1 MQVIGHPK
9 QNLVMHSKSPTLL
22 FIAFLLTGQFVM
34 SQAAGDFRTNKATVT
49 WLTPGDWERYNG
61 TSWVTATEYPGQ
73 NPGTG
78 TVTLKNNQNVAL
90 GSSIPNAIGA
100 LTFEPGN
107 NAMNLTFG
115 GAYTLTVTGAV
126 TLNGPNNNGTRYI
139 AVDAGTLNCAS
150 LGLGTTDNNSK
161 IAQLRISTG
170 TVTIS
175 GNLTLNSPGVRNN
188 ITINSTGTLNVAG
201 SFTDGGAAGISF
213 AAGST
218 VNFNGNG
225 AQTIPAYSYQN
236 LTCSVS
242 GAKTAAGS
250 FSVAGTLNVASG
262 VSLEMEG
269 FDLSGAALTTSGGGN
284 VVTKSTSA
292 TPLPSGRT
300 WSMNVYYTFAGNQ
313 TVVSGTYNGSFIAG
327 GGGTKS
333 AAGNLTL
340 NGVLSVGSTSTLDMG
355 NSSILLGTPTSIV
368 SPGIIKT
375 AVPTATS
382 NTPFPAG
389 LNWGSVGTVEYAGTV
404 AQTAMAGTYHNLTV
418 SGGGTKSMSGNISVG
433 GTLTFTSGKING
445 GTNTLTLTSA
455 TPTAQVSGGSATS
468 YIYNTGA
475 GRLRRNNLSINDS
488 HTFPVGTS
496 NYYMPVVVTPLEASS
511 DFAVNTF
518 QGLTQDGTPSGTPFA
533 NKNPVVDAVWNI
545 DRLAGTG
552 DAGVTINWDAAL
564 EGSAFATFPGSQ
576 IGISH
581 FTLGNW
587 QLAISAGDGD
597 NSANKVS
604 AIFGSFS
611 PFAVGKTG
619 TVLPITFTNLKAYEK
634 QRGVQVDWKVTADK
648 NVSTYV
654 VERSA
659 DGRSFTKIGTVNAN
673 QSDLASAYG
682 FYDAAPLPGTGYY
695 RIASQQKD
703 GSNSLSAVLRV
714 NLNKS
719 IKETIIYP
727 NPVKGSMLSLQSTNL
742 EKGNYSIRMYSV
754 NGQELLQLRF
764 DHNGGAINQMINL
777 PKNLQPGMYDIM
789 LDKAGSRVMSKK
801 VMVQ

>member
-1 MQVIGHPK
+1 M
-9 QNLVMHSKSPTLL
+9 
-22 FIAFLLTGQFVM
+22 
-34 SQAAGDFRTNKATVT
+34 
-49 WLTPGDWERYNG
+49 
-61 TSWVTATEYPGQ
+61 
-73 NPGTG
+73 
-78 TVTLKNNQNVAL
+78 
-90 GSSIPNAIGA
+90 
-100 LTFEPGN
+100 
-107 NAMNLTFG
+107 
-115 GAYTLTVTGAV
+115 
-126 TLNGPNNNGTRYI
+126 
-139 AVDAGTLNCAS
+139 
-150 LGLGTTDNNSK
+150 

-269 FDLSGAALTTSGGGN
+269 FDLSGAALTTSGSGN

-340 NGVLSVGSTSTLDMG
+340 NGILSVGSTSTLDMG
-355 NSSILLGTPTSIV
+355 TSSILLGSPTSIV

-382 NTPFPAG
+382 STPFPAG
-389 LNWGSVGTVEYAGTV
+389 LNWGSVGTVEYAGTA

-418 SGGGTKSMSGNISVG
+418 TGGGTKTLSGNISVG

-455 TPTAQVSGGSATS
+455 TPATQVSGGSPSS

-475 GRLRRNNLSINDS
+475 GRLRRNNLAIN
-488 HTFPVGTS
+488 TNNNFPVGSPTYF
-496 NYYMPVVVTPLEASS
+496 NPVVVKPLDAVK
-511 DFAVNTF
+511 DFAVSMF
-518 QGLTQDGTPSGTPFA
+518 EGLNQDGTSTGTPLP
-533 NKNPVVDAVWNI
+533 NKNPVVNATWNVDLI
-545 DRLAGTG
+545 NG
-552 DAGVTINWDAAL
+552 DPGNDGAEITLSWNTAL
-564 EGSAFATFPGSQ
+564 EGAAFATFTGPQ

-581 FTLGNW
+581 FTTGNW
-587 QLAISAGDGD
+587 QLAVGSGD
-597 NSANKVS
+597 NTANT
-604 AIFGSFS
+604 ATATFDSFS
-611 PFAVGKTG
+611 PFAVGKVG
-619 TVLPITFTNLKAYEK
+619 TVLPISFTNLKAYEK

-659 DGRSFTKIGTVNAN
+659 DGRNFSKIGTVTAN

-682 FYDAAPLPGTGYY
+682 FYDAAPLQGTGYY

>member
-1 MQVIGHPK
+1 
-9 QNLVMHSKSPTLL
+9 
-22 FIAFLLTGQFVM
+22 
-34 SQAAGDFRTNKATVT
+34 
-49 WLTPGDWERYNG
+49 
-61 TSWVTATEYPGQ
+61 
-73 NPGTG
+73 
-78 TVTLKNNQNVAL
+78 
-90 GSSIPNAIGA
+90 
-100 LTFEPGN
+100 
-107 NAMNLTFG
+107 
-115 GAYTLTVTGAV
+115 
-126 TLNGPNNNGTRYI
+126 
-139 AVDAGTLNCAS
+139 
-150 LGLGTTDNNSK
+150 
-161 IAQLRISTG
+161 
-170 TVTIS
+170 
-175 GNLTLNSPGVRNN
+175 
-188 ITINSTGTLNVAG
+188 
-201 SFTDGGAAGISF
+201 
-213 AAGST
+213 GST

-250 FSVAGTLNVASG
+250 FSVGGTLNVASG

-269 FDLSGAALTTSGGGN
+269 FDLSGASLTTSGGGN

-340 NGVLSVGSTSTLDMG
+340 NGILSVGSTSTLDMG
-355 NSSILLGTPTSIV
+355 TSSILLGSPTSIV

-382 NTPFPAG
+382 STPFPAG
-389 LNWGSVGTVEYAGTV
+389 LNWGSVGTVEYAGTA

-418 SGGGTKSMSGNISVG
+418 TGGGTKTLSGNISVG
-433 GTLTFTSGKING
+433 GTLTFTSGKIDG

-455 TPTAQVSGGSATS
+455 TPASQISGGSPSS

-475 GRLRRNNLSINDS
+475 GRLRRNNLAIGTNNN
-488 HTFPVGTS
+488 FPVGSPTYF
-496 NYYMPVVVTPLEASS
+496 NPVVVKPLDAVK
-511 DFAVNTF
+511 DFAVSMF
-518 QGLTQDGTPSGTPFA
+518 EGLNQDGTSTGTPLP
-533 NKNPVVDAVWNI
+533 NKNPVVNATWNVDLI
-545 DRLAGTG
+545 NG
-552 DAGVTINWDAAL
+552 DPGNDGAEITLSWNTAL
-564 EGSAFATFPGSQ
+564 EGAAFATFTGPQ

-581 FTLGNW
+581 FTTGNW
-587 QLAISAGDGD
+587 QLAVGSGD
-597 NSANKVS
+597 NTANT
-604 AIFGSFS
+604 ATATFDSFS
-611 PFAVGKTG
+611 PFAVGKVG
-619 TVLPITFTNLKAYEK
+619 TVLPISFTNLKAYEK

-659 DGRSFTKIGTVNAN
+659 DGRNFSKIGTVAAN
-673 QSDLASAYG
+673 QSDLASSYG

-727 NPVKGSMLSLQSTNL
+727 NPVKGGMLSLQSTNL